1 MCHFWLSEKTFF
13 KYLFFHLPNMLKDFV
28 WLFPLSSVTHF
39 GHMIYLKNIAQML
52 YFCRVLSFCNA
63 VPYLAASVQASCKL
77 LKSSRASKEAVI
89 KKKIYF
95 LTVFLL
101 LKGPIS
107 CCYQELFSSFQLPT
121 QCVTAGETL
130 NSCILSSRNFLHVIY
145 SWFTALPLLI
155 QRECT
160 WGGFPSI

>member
-28 WLFPLSSVTHF
+28 WLFTLSSVTHF

-89 KKKIYF
+89 KKKNLFFDCLPSSERTHI
-95 LTVFLL
+95 LL
-101 LKGPIS
+101 LTKSYLARFS
-107 CCYQELFSSFQLPT
+107 C
-121 QCVTAGETL
+121 
-130 NSCILSSRNFLHVIY
+130 LHSV
-145 SWFTALPLLI
+145 SLLV
-155 QRECT
+155 RL
-160 WGGFPSI
+160 